1 MEDKIIELADYFIS
15 ENTTYREAK
24 IACEKLLK
32 QVSHEIELRALE
44 SETKK
49 QKGEY
54 MSQQHQKWI
63 QIVKDKLNSEGM
75 TQTHL
80 ARACGV
86 KKPTISELL
95 KYGKGSDKLKN
106 RVCDVLGIDES
117 WVDLGEQ
124 EMNNTAQKVTRIDKD
139 AWDIATELANEYG
152 VSICHIISESVRY
165 CAENADF
172 KEVDVVVKRLSVGG
186 KVLEQEG
193 QVWMS

>member
-1 MEDKIIELADYFIS
+1 LILNHSFKIVKEFANFLGNF
-15 ENTTYREAK
+15 
-24 IACEKLLK
+24 LK
-32 QVSHEIELRALE
+32 RRSD
-44 SETKK
+44 
-49 QKGEY
+49 

-117 WVDLGEQ
+117 WVDLGE
-124 EMNNTAQKVTRIDKD
+124 
-139 AWDIATELANEYG
+139 
-152 VSICHIISESVRY
+152 
-165 CAENADF
+165 
-172 KEVDVVVKRLSVGG
+172 
-186 KVLEQEG
+186 
-193 QVWMS
+193 